1 MEELEK
7 TIKNGVAKEIGT
19 FWLLFASALFAG
31 ILIMD
36 YVRPYDN
43 TDNGKERSGLTI
55 RTDNLTGCQYLST
68 PSGGLTPRMD
78 QSGTYQICTTPV
90 RKVN

>member
-7 TIKNGVAKEIGT
+7 TIKNGVVKGLAVYFTIFGVSVVV
-19 FWLLFASALFAG
+19 LL
-31 ILIMD
+31 LIMD

>member
-7 TIKNGVAKEIGT
+7 TIKNGVVKGLAVYFTIFGVSVVV
-19 FWLLFASALFAG
+19 LL
-31 ILIMD
+31 LIMD

-43 TDNGKERSGLTI
+43 TDYGKERSGLTI